1 MIEPTTR
8 RTFLEATATAAAT
21 SWMAS
26 PAAARPGPN
35 ETIHLGLI
43 GCGLRGSQLLQ
54 GFLQVPEARFAAVC
68 DVHAGRMARARETV
82 GGAKVRAYDDYRR
95 MLADKDIDGVVVATP
110 GHWHALV
117 TINACEAGKDVYV
130 EKPLGTSVAEG
141 RAAVLAARKYER
153 IVQIGT
159 QQRSWDHYHK
169 AVDVIHSGR
178 LGEIS
183 EVRVWDAEN
192 QYPGF
197 GSPSDCA
204 PPAEL
209 NWDFW
214 VGPAPQRAYNPN
226 RFNHHYWFFDYG
238 GGWPLDWAVHH
249 YDIVHWA
256 MGVEW
261 PVAATALGGKL
272 AFERDSRE
280 WPDTFAGVL
289 HYGPGPVA
297 KRGFLLQYSFRAGGE
312 GGQHTHAK
320 CFYGTNGSL
329 RLDRSGYQITAER
342 QKGKRTIVEESV
354 PGGGEGQAV
363 VNHARTFLQNVRS
376 RTKPFADVGQ
386 GHLSSNPGHL
396 LNIAWRLGRTI
407 RWDGAN
413 EQVLGDPEASA
424 LLSRAYRSPWKL
436 EV

>member
-1 MIEPTTR
+1 
-8 RTFLEATATAAAT
+8 LEATGAAAAT
-21 SWMAS
+21 TWLGR
-26 PAAARPGPN
+26 PAAAAARRGPN

-43 GCGLRGSQLLQ
+43 GCGLRGSQLLEA
-54 GFLQVPEARFAAVC
+54 FLQLPEARFAAVC
-68 DVHAGRMARARETV
+68 DLHAGHLARAQETA
-82 GGAKVRAYDDYRR
+82 GGAKVRAYGDYRQL
-95 MLADKDIDGVVVATP
+95 LADKDIDAVIVATAD
-110 GHWHALV
+110 HWHVLP
-117 TINACEAGKDVYV
+117 TIHACQAGKDVYV

-141 RAAVLAARKYER
+141 RAAVEAARKYDR

-169 AVDVIHSGR
+169 AVDLIHAGR
-178 LGEIS
+178 LGEIT
-183 EVRVWDAEN
+183 EVRVWDSEN

-214 VGPAPQRAYNPN
+214 LGPAPKRSYNPN
-226 RFNHHYWFFDYG
+226 RFAHHFWFFDYG

-256 MGVEW
+256 MGVAW
-261 PVAATALGGKL
+261 PVSAAALGGQL
-272 AFERDSRE
+272 AFDDDNRE
-280 WPDTFAGVL
+280 WPDTFSGVL
-289 HYGPGPVA
+289 QYGPGPVA
-297 KRGFLLQYSFRAGGE
+297 RRGFLLQYSFRAGGE
-312 GGQHTHAK
+312 GGRHTHAK
-320 CFYGTNGSL
+320 CFYGTNGSMQ
-329 RLDRSGYQITAER
+329 LDRTGYTITAEQR
-342 QKGKRTIVEESV
+342 HGKKTIVEESFHSE
-354 PGGGEGQAV
+354 GEGQAV
-363 VNHARTFLQNVRS
+363 KNHARAFLQNVRS

-396 LNIAWRLGRTI
+396 LNIAWRLSRTI

-424 LLSRAYRSPWKL
+424 LLTRAYRSPWKL
-436 EV
+436 QV